1 MRGILFPDLERQIDW
16 SDSEKTSTTE
26 VYATSCGFVSLI
38 VSLTSTGWIWEAIGW
53 LGVRFG
59 GGEAASRSLAK
70 RAAVTWWGSMTT
82 ADRLNLSQDA

>member
-1 MRGILFPDLERQIDW
+1 MRGILFPDLERKVSWLD
-16 SDSEKTSTTE
+16 SDTTSTAE
-26 VYATSCGFVSLI
+26 VHAFSCGTVSLI

-70 RAAVTWWGSMTT
+70 RAAISWWGSMTT
-82 ADRLNLSQDA
+82 ADRLNLAQDA